1 MATFLEDFR
10 RKFRFVGYGEAGE
23 KFAVTGQDGAVF
35 RMLPVIVLG
44 KTFNF
49 RVDSDESFA
58 ALPPEGTMLLLHGVL
73 RRRKNSVEGLS
84 GELSDIITAGKPGWK
99 QPTDSDVLAGLHFEG
114 CGLVNRKTSG
124 THQGVDFRNIQV
136 ASWGYTLVFKR
147 IVPEIFDRIVEDS
160 QSFFSGSLE
169 SKIVNSDKFVSDEL
183 IPMIEQYR
191 LFDEKPG
198 KLPTQ
203 EKPAA

>member
-10 RKFRFVGYGEAGE
+10 RKFRFIGYGEAGE
-23 KFAVTGQDGAVF
+23 KFAGTGQDGAAF

-99 QPTDSDVLAGLHFEG
+99 QPNDSDFLAGLQFEG
-114 CGLVNRKTSG
+114 CGVVAHKTG
-124 THQGVDFRNIQV
+124 GVHQGNEYRNIQV
-136 ASWGYTLVFKR
+136 ASWGYTVVFKR
-147 IVPEIFDRIVEDS
+147 VMPEIFDRVAVDS
-160 QSFFSGSLE
+160 QAYFSGQLDA
-169 SKIVNSDKFVSDEL
+169 KIVNSDKFVSDEL

-198 KLPTQ
+198 KLPAQ